1 MSENSEHEELTYI
14 ISHDLQEPIRMV
26 NSYVKLLERKYK
38 NVLDEEAIEY
48 IKFAVDGAGRL
59 KSMLDDLL
67 SYSRLRKENV
77 KKSLFNISEVID
89 SVLKHLEKKHGS
101 GIFEIICDKNTL
113 PEIFADKKQLSLM
126 FLNLFENSIK
136 FNDDTNKRIFVTYD
150 KNENNNIIEFCISDN
165 GIGIDKQYHDRIFKI
180 FQKLHNQTEY
190 SGSGIG
196 LAMCKKIVENHDG
209 QIWIESEPEKGSK
222 FYFSFPIVT

>member
-26 NSYVKLLERKYK
+26 NSYVKLLEKKYR

-48 IKFAVDGAGRL
+48 INFAADGAGRL

-89 SVLKHLEKKHGS
+89 SVLKHLKKKHGS
-101 GIFEIICDKNTL
+101 GVFEIVCDTKSL

-136 FNDDTNKRIFVTYD
+136 FNQDTIKRIFVTCE
-150 KNENNNIIEFCISDN
+150 KNVNNNIEFCISDN
-165 GIGIDKQYHDRIFKI
+165 GIGIDKQYHER
-180 FQKLHNQTEY
+180 N
-190 SGSGIG
+190 SN
-196 LAMCKKIVENHDG
+196 KKKSIKE
-209 QIWIESEPEKGSK
+209 Q
-222 FYFSFPIVT
+222 SFNSIK